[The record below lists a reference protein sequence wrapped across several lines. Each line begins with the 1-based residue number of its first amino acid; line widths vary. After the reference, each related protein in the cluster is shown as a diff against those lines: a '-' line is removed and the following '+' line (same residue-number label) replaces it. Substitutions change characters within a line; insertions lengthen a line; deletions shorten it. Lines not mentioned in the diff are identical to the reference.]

1 MALFEQVAETGLPL
15 CRPRQRPVREIN
27 DYVDK
32 NYSDNNNVRLHNQY
46 MEFIGRDSE
55 IRRLNRGLART
66 GSFSVIWGRR
76 SVGKSRLLIEW
87 CRRCNGLYTVAENS
101 APEVQRRYLASAVA
115 ERFPGFA
122 DIEYPTWRALLSRLS
137 VEADQVGWPGP
148 FVVDE
153 VPHLIAADPRF
164 PGQFRSWLDQ
174 PGRNLCVAVS
184 GSSRSMMN
192 RAVLDG
198 SAPLFGRAVE
208 SIALHPLRAGFLAD
222 AFEPRQI
229 SGLVEIYALWGGM
242 PRYWE
247 LAARFGED
255 LDEAADALVLDPS
268 GALHREPERLLAE
281 EIPPATSLRPYLD
294 VLGAGVCRLGEIAG
308 RLGRPA
314 TSLARPIATLMEMG
328 FVRRELPFGSD
339 PRSGKRSLYRIDD
352 PFLRT
357 WFRAVAPHRAALAAS
372 PAESRL
378 RYWHRYK
385 RDLEAGAWQE
395 LCSAAVPRLHE
406 SNHPLAG
413 LGPFEPAQRFW
424 HGSAPERDIVARSVD
439 GSRVLVGEARRSL
452 DPKNAG
458 RLLAALAHASLP
470 GASDC
475 DIVPVLFV
483 PDAEGVPRQNEL
495 GFVVD
500 AETVFSALR

>member
-1 MALFEQVAETGLPL
+1 MFEQVAETGLPL
-15 CRPRQRPVREIN
+15 GRPRHRPVREIN
-27 DYVDK
+27 NYVDK
-32 NYSDNNNVRLHNQY
+32 NYSKINNARLHNHD
-46 MEFIGRDSE
+46 MEFIGRDTE
-55 IRRLNRGLART
+55 IRRLNRGLAQA

-76 SVGKSRLLIEW
+76 RVGKSRLLIEW
-87 CRRCNGLYTVAENS
+87 CRHCDGLYTVAENT

-122 DIEYPTWRALLSRLS
+122 DIEYPSWRALLARLS
-137 VEADQVGWPGP
+137 VEADQLGWPGP

-153 VPHLIAADPRF
+153 LPHLIAADPGF
-164 PGQFRSWLDQ
+164 PSQFQNWLDQ

-184 GSSRSMMN
+184 GSSQSMMH
-192 RAVLDG
+192 RALLDP
-198 SAPLFGRAVE
+198 SAPLSGSAVE
-208 SIALHPLRAGFLAD
+208 SFALRPLSAGFLED
-222 AFEPRQI
+222 AFEFSRL
-229 SGLVEIYALWGGM
+229 SDLVGNYAVWGGM

-247 LAARFGED
+247 MAAPFGEH
-255 LDEAADALVLDPS
+255 LDEAVEALVLDPS
-268 GALHREPERLLAE
+268 GPLHHEPERLLREAT
-281 EIPPATSLRPYLD
+281 PPATSLRPLLD
-294 VLGAGVCRLGEIAG
+294 VVGAGAYRLSEIAG

-352 PFLRT
+352 PFLRA
-357 WFRAVAPHRAALAAS
+357 WFRVVAPHRAVLTAS
-372 PAESRL
+372 PPESRL

-385 RDLEAGAWQE
+385 RDLEARAWGE

-424 HGSAPERDIVARSVD
+424 HGSAPQQDIVARSVD

-458 RLLAALAHASLP
+458 RLLAGLAGASLP
-470 GASDC
+470 GVRDC

-483 PDAEGVPRQNEL
+483 PQAEEVPVQNEL
-495 GFVVD
+495 GFVVG
-500 AETVFSALR
+500 ARSVFGALR

>member
-1 MALFEQVAETGLPL
+1 
-15 CRPRQRPVREIN
+15 
-27 DYVDK
+27 
-32 NYSDNNNVRLHNQY
+32 

-66 GSFSVIWGRR
+66 GSFSVISGRR
-76 SVGKSRLLIEW
+76 RVGKSRLLIEW
-87 CRRCNGLYTVAENS
+87 CRRCDGLYTVAENS

-153 VPHLIAADPRF
+153 LPHLIAADPRF
-164 PGQFRSWLDQ
+164 PGQFRNWLDQ
-174 PGRNLCVAVS
+174 PGRNLRVAVS

-192 RAVLDG
+192 RAVLDA
-198 SAPLFGRAVE
+198 SAPLFGRAAE
-208 SIALHPLRAGFLAD
+208 SLALHPLRAGFLSD
-222 AFEPRQI
+222 AFESRQI
-229 SGLVEIYALWGGM
+229 GGLVGIYSLWGGM

-247 LAARFGED
+247 LAAPFGED

-268 GALHREPERLLAE
+268 GPLHREPERLLAE
-281 EIPPATSLRPYLD
+281 EIPPATSLRPLLD

-314 TSLARPIATLMEMG
+314 TSLARPIATLVEMG

-352 PFLRT
+352 PFLRA
-357 WFRAVAPHRAALAAS
+357 WFRVVAPHRAALTVS
-372 PAESRL
+372 PPESRL

-385 RDLEAGAWQE
+385 RDLEAGAWEE
-395 LCSAAVPRLHE
+395 LCSAAVPRLHQSE
-406 SNHPLAG
+406 HPLAR

-424 HGSAPERDIVARSVD
+424 HGSATQRDIVARSVD
-439 GSRVLVGEARRSL
+439 GSRVLVGETKRSL

-458 RLLAALAHASLP
+458 RLLAGLAGASLP
-470 GASDC
+470 GVRNC
-475 DIVPVLFV
+475 DIIPVLFV
-483 PDAEGVPRQNEL
+483 PQAEEVPFQNEL
-495 GFVVD
+495 GFVVG
-500 AETVFSALR
+500 AKSVFSALR